1 MSDGITPRRIRAQAS
16 PLDQRTMRFILDA
29 PIEAGRS
36 ASFDATTADAP
47 LPQALFAIEGVA
59 KVQVTGETI
68 LITRAPDTEWQAL
81 KAPIAAAIRAVL
93 DSTDQPLGS
102 ASTTQATDGSD
113 DTLLAAVTEL
123 LETKA
128 NPSIASHGGRITA
141 EGVQNGIVYLRMSGG
156 CQGCA
161 ASSVTLRKGVETMLR
176 AALPQ
181 IREIVDVTD
190 HSSGQTPFYRQTP
203 GQSPIATR
211 VLPPDSVAWEDGRL
225 VIDPDYLAPR
235 LGLKPDALQAAL
247 ERGEVVVTTE
257 SAAAAT
263 SGRTRVTAR
272 SATRAWA
279 ADVMPDGS
287 AREVPPPKPLSAS
300 ERATSTLPHRVRAHL
315 EALPDDRLPIT
326 YGRLARDLG
335 MYAPGSIRAV
345 TAALETTMREDA
357 AADRPFLAAQVV
369 GRGSGKLPG
378 KGFFDL
384 ARALGRGPRPDETE
398 AAFHQRH
405 VTRGLETG

>member
-1 MSDGITPRRIRAQAS
+1 
-16 PLDQRTMRFILDA
+16 
-29 PIEAGRS
+29 
-36 ASFDATTADAP
+36 
-47 LPQALFAIEGVA
+47 
-59 KVQVTGETI
+59 
-68 LITRAPDTEWQAL
+68 
-81 KAPIAAAIRAVL
+81 
-93 DSTDQPLGS
+93 
-102 ASTTQATDGSD
+102 
-113 DTLLAAVTEL
+113 
-123 LETKA
+123 
-128 NPSIASHGGRITA
+128 
-141 EGVQNGIVYLRMSGG
+141 MSGG

-161 ASSVTLRKGVETMLR
+161 ASSVTLRQGVETMLR

-190 HSSGQTPFYRQTP
+190 HTSGQTPFYPQKP

-211 VLPPDSVAWEDGRL
+211 ALPADSVAWEDGRL

-235 LGLKPDALQAAL
+235 LGLKPDEMQAAL
-247 ERGEVVVTTE
+247 AQGEVVITTE

-357 AADRPFLAAQVV
+357 AAGRPFLAAQVV
-369 GRGSGKLPG
+369 GRGLGKLPG
-378 KGFFDL
+378 KGFFAL

-398 AAFHQRH
+398 AAFHQRQ
-405 VTRGLETG
+405 VAEALEAG